1 MSRMNMEGPTTKSVQ
16 CSICNKRFSRTDH
29 LKRHQLRHSGVKPY
43 SCIFC
48 GDAFTRSDNLR
59 DHYPS
64 CSQRRNRQIPEA
76 ARGGRRSHACDSCTS
91 MKLGC
96 DGNNPCKTCR
106 HKKIECKFSRL
117 ESKGLS
123 VKREHL
129 TKSSTDAER
138 DASSDRGSI
147 KFLLNSGTASFIECF
162 RLPSSHERRN
172 LFNFRNTQPSPDSST
187 TLDGFA
193 NSSENGSTASTFSD
207 PFEDEP
213 IDWSLFEDE
222 NLLRFLSSPFN
233 EVQMQSEDLF
243 ATMGMD
249 QGFTAGSHMSGVPLP
264 GEWEPPS
271 EASSTAIQAIFEKTM
286 ALRLSP
292 SEQAD
297 ISHHLNYLF
306 TPSRIKRLVGL
317 YFEFWHPHCPI
328 IHQGTFNVDVV
339 PTPLLVAV
347 LMVGAMY
354 SQVDRDVS
362 TTKLVL
368 DLAELYIFSIDDL
381 TDEFE
386 IRQMLRAP
394 YNTTP
399 DSLPL
404 SNLAF
409 QNLQAAYLMVCVQ
422 FWAGNMVS
430 RKRAIDTKFGVVLK
444 VARRIGLMKARHEL
458 DDSLD
463 EELWIRRESQIR
475 LMNIITLL
483 DCALAFFANFPC
495 RLTVSEMRFDLPCEE
510 SIFSSSHPFAEPKF
524 APSRHLTTFEA
535 FQSLFGQLKP
545 TTVPNQGKKG
555 NPLGLNPM
563 DMFILVHL
571 LYVYAHT
578 QVTLFSSSL
587 PRTPGGSG
595 MSTPT
600 GLPGSSS
607 DTNLA
612 LIRAALSR
620 WRSLWTTIRSN
631 IPNHAW
637 ASLGFFRNG
646 YNYWLVTQLL
656 INNKGSVDVM
666 MGMEVGCEDTLK
678 QLKGLLKDSGNET

>member
-1 MSRMNMEGPTTKSVQ
+1 
-16 CSICNKRFSRTDH
+16 
-29 LKRHQLRHSGVKPY
+29 
-43 SCIFC
+43 
-48 GDAFTRSDNLR
+48 
-59 DHYPS
+59 
-64 CSQRRNRQIPEA
+64 
-76 ARGGRRSHACDSCTS
+76 
-91 MKLGC
+91 
-96 DGNNPCKTCR
+96 
-106 HKKIECKFSRL
+106 
-117 ESKGLS
+117 
-123 VKREHL
+123 VKREREKQSVTCQFISAELIKIDL

-249 QGFTAGSHMSGVPLP
+249 QGFTAGSHMPGVPLP

-292 SEQAD
+292 SEQGD

-444 VARRIGLMKARHEL
+444 VIVHDAQISVNTYLEQVARRIGLMKARHEL

-463 EELWIRRESQIR
+463 EELWIRKESQIR
-475 LMNIITLL
+475 
-483 DCALAFFANFPC
+483 
-495 RLTVSEMRFDLPCEE
+495 
-510 SIFSSSHPFAEPKF
+510 
-524 APSRHLTTFEA
+524 
-535 FQSLFGQLKP
+535 
-545 TTVPNQGKKG
+545 
-555 NPLGLNPM
+555 
-563 DMFILVHL
+563 
-571 LYVYAHT
+571 
-578 QVTLFSSSL
+578 
-587 PRTPGGSG
+587 
-595 MSTPT
+595 
-600 GLPGSSS
+600 
-607 DTNLA
+607 
-612 LIRAALSR
+612 
-620 WRSLWTTIRSN
+620 
-631 IPNHAW
+631 
-637 ASLGFFRNG
+637 
-646 YNYWLVTQLL
+646 
-656 INNKGSVDVM
+656 
-666 MGMEVGCEDTLK
+666 
-678 QLKGLLKDSGNET
+678 